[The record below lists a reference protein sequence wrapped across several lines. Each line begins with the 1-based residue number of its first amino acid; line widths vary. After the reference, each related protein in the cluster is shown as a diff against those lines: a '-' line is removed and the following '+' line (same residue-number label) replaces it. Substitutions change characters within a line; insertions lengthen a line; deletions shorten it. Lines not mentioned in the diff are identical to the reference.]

1 MQFQPLRKLKIQF
14 EKSNNAGQFAG
25 KCASHPNAVGIV
37 HRLDT
42 MRPIGGP
49 GFLQHSRLF
58 FARSTSPSLPLPQHL
73 PCSSAYAVARGQR
86 QTTFFVSFSDF
97 FFFPLLPLHP
107 SFFSFP
113 FPPLAEFSR
122 GQNRE
127 RNRSRCAICI
137 CGVEKWPLIS
147 SSCRPPFF
155 LFFSTEPACRGGRII
170 RKKPRI
176 SRKSEHEARRR
187 GQVALARGF
196 SPRSNDTLRLLTFPR
211 PRWFLQRRACGESN
225 SRTNF

>member
-1 MQFQPLRKLKIQF
+1 MRQSPERRRYC
-14 EKSNNAGQFAG
+14 SPAGHNAPDWRSRIFTTFA
-25 KCASHPNAVGIV
+25 
-37 HRLDT
+37 T
-42 MRPIGGP
+42 
-49 GFLQHSRLF
+49 F
-58 FARSTSPSLPLPQHL
+58 FRTFNFPLPPPPSTPPVFLGVRGSQGPEANHL
-73 PCSSAYAVARGQR
+73 FCFLFRFLLFSS
-86 QTTFFVSFSDF
+86 
-97 FFFPLLPLHP
+97 PPLHS